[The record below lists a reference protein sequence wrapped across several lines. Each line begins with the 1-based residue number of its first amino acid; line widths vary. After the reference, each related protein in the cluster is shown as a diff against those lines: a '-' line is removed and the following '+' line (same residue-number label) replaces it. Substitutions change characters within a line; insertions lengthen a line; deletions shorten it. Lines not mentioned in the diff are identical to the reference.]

1 MEYLLVAAGLVA
13 LTLAGDALV
22 RGSVSLAQRLGV
34 SVIIISLTVDYFGT
48 SAPELVVAIDSV
60 LTGAPTL
67 ALGNVVGSNI
77 ANVLLVIGLP
87 ALVIGVKCSGNELSR
102 NTVAMVLATV
112 FFILLCFASPLGI
125 WQGAVLL
132 MLLAGYIYGNIRRAK
147 ADPKAAEEALADLG
161 ELPAKPLGWGA
172 TLALTGG
179 GLIGLVLGAEW
190 LVDGAVVIATNWG
203 VSEAV
208 IGLTL
213 VAVGTSLPELATCLA
228 ASLKNHSDVVVG
240 NVLGSNVFNL
250 LAITG
255 TAVMVGPIPVPAEF
269 LRFDL
274 WMMLL
279 TALFLLPFALRR
291 QPIGKKSGVFF
302 LALYLGYI
310 LVLSLDAFAPAQV
323 TALQTPETATLTRL

>member
-34 SVIIISLTVDYFGT
+34 SILFISLTVVAFGT

-77 ANVLLVIGLP
+77 ANILLIVGLP
-87 ALVIGVKCSGNELSR
+87 AMLAGVNCAGDDLSH
-102 NTVAMVLATV
+102 NTVAMILATV
-112 FFILLCFASPLGI
+112 FFILLCLTGPLGP

-132 MLLAGYIYGNIRRAK
+132 MLLAGYIYGNIRRARR
-147 ADPKAAEEALADLG
+147 DPKAAATALADLS
-161 ELPAKPLGWGA
+161 ELPAKPLGWTA
-172 TLALTGG
+172 TLLLVAG
-179 GLIGLVLGAEW
+179 GLIGLVLGADW
-190 LVDGAVVIATNWG
+190 LVEGAVTIARTWG

-213 VAVGTSLPELATCLA
+213 VAVGTSLPEMATCVA
-228 ASLKNHSDVVVG
+228 ASLKKHSDVVVG

-255 TAVMVGPIPVPAEF
+255 TAAMVGTIPVPAEF

-274 WMMLL
+274 WIMLL
-279 TALFLLPFALRR
+279 TALFLLPFTLKKLT
-291 QPIGKKSGVFF
+291 IGVKTGAVF
-302 LALYLGYI
+302 LALYLGYMV
-310 LVLSLDAFAPAQV
+310 VLGMDSLQGPQAQAAIPA
-323 TALQTPETATLTRL
+323 TAQP